1 MPKKRNLLLLTP
13 AIVLPERFEIVKHFD
28 LFHKGTIKYA
38 ESLSKRLCYW
48 QTMDSVITIPAL
60 GDNLIYLHRY
70 DRSDSLAVDPGESSA
85 VVTTLKEHGLALKT
99 ILITHHHWDHTAGAA
114 ELKQK
119 TGCTV
124 ISGDNRRTPGIDQ
137 VVEDGQILTLGHTR
151 IRSLATPGHTS
162 TSVCYYVPPSNGS
175 KSGILWTG
183 DTLFIG
189 GCGRLL
195 ECDAQTMWESLLR
208 LASLPDET
216 FVYCGHDYTLENYE
230 FASSIEPD
238 NPAVRQRLDEIKQ
251 AHRQGRPTVPSTML
265 QEKATNPFLRAD
277 TPELKAAL
285 GMSQAQ
291 AVDVFAELRRRKD
304 IF

>member
-1 MPKKRNLLLLTP
+1 
-13 AIVLPERFEIVKHFD
+13 
-28 LFHKGTIKYA
+28 
-38 ESLSKRLCYW
+38 
-48 QTMDSVITIPAL
+48 MDSVITIPAL
-60 GDNLIYLHRY
+60 GDNLIHLYRY

-137 VVEDGQILTLGHTR
+137 VVEDGRILTLGNTK
-151 IRSLATPGHTS
+151 IQVLATPGHTR
-162 TSVCYYVPPSNGS
+162 TSVCYYVQPAGRND
-175 KSGILWTG
+175 SGILFTG
-183 DTLFIG
+183 DTLFVG

-195 ECDAQTMWESLLR
+195 ECDAQSMWESLQR
-208 LASLPDET
+208 LASLPDDT
-216 FVYCGHDYTLENYE
+216 LVYCGHDYTLENYE

-251 AHRQGRPTVPSTML
+251 ARRQGGPTVPSTML
-265 QEKATNPFLRAD
+265 QEKATNPFLRTD

-285 GMSQAQ
+285 GMPQGR
-291 AVDVFAELRRRKD
+291 AVEVFAELRARKD
-304 IF
+304 VF